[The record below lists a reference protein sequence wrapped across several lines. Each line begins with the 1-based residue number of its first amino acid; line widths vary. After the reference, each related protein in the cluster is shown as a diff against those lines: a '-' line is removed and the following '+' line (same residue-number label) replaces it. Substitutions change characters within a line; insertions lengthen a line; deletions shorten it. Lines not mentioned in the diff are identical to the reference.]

1 MFTKSLAIGIGVVVL
16 IAILT
21 RDITLINRYS
31 TYFGLGC
38 WLLSGVFSGAF
49 VGGHQNRA
57 NFSSETKEDRKE
69 RQSLTF
75 ACFYAGIPGILVAV
89 AIYLMTK

>member
-1 MFTKSLAIGIGVVVL
+1 MFIKGLAVGIGVVL
-16 IAILT
+16 FIAIAT
-21 RDITLINRYS
+21 RDITLINRYA

-49 VGGHQNRA
+49 VSGHQNRA
-57 NFSSETKEDRKE
+57 NFSTETKEDRKE
-69 RQSLTF
+69 RQSLTL

-89 AIYLMTK
+89 AIYLITK